1 MVMKINNKILSI
13 PPHIS
18 TSWKNVRAIHTRG
31 NIVIVHL
38 NDGETIHIPGLSPE
52 IIQNIFAAHASY
64 IEEDALTSKADPVNP
79 SAEPGKINNPFAQ
92 AFSNMEQGGE
102 FPFRLGIANME
113 GMGAALQ
120 HNSSQKDMPDLPLP
134 ILQKIAAIA
143 KIVSPEDIQ
152 SLPKPEPHCNCMHC
166 QIARAIIQEIQP
178 STHEVEDDVS
188 DAELSF
194 QQWEINPSGDKLFTV
209 INRLD
214 PKERYS
220 VYLGHP
226 LGCTCG
232 NSNCEHIIAV
242 LKS

>member
-1 MVMKINNKILSI
+1 MKINNKILSI

-38 NDGETIHIPGLSPE
+38 NDGETINIPGLSPE
-52 IIQNIFAAHASY
+52 IIQHIFASHASF
-64 IEEDALTSKADPVNP
+64 IEEDAITS
-79 SAEPGKINNPFAQ
+79 NNPADGAASKFNNPLLQ
-92 AFSNMEQGGE
+92 AFNIEQGGDL
-102 FPFRLGIANME
+102 PFRLGIANME

-120 HNSSQKDMPDLPLP
+120 HNSAQKDMPDLPQP

-143 KIVSPEDIQ
+143 KIVSPEDIHN
-152 SLPKPEPHCNCMHC
+152 LPKPEPHCNCMHC
-166 QIARAIIQEIQP
+166 QIARAINSEIQP
-178 STHEVEDDVS
+178 ATHDPEEVS
-188 DAELSF
+188 DEELSF
-194 QQWEINPSGDKLFTV
+194 QQWDIHPSGDKLFTV
-209 INRLD
+209 VNRLD